1 MQNHPKI
8 VKNEKTKIAKTFPI
22 FKFDT
27 AMESSEYVDYKNA
40 STILLRQR
48 SYEKSELKERAA
60 TLLLILLSSLTT

>member
-1 MQNHPKI
+1 MILLKVQNHPKM

-40 STILLRQR
+40 STILLRQM
-48 SYEKSELKERAA
+48 SV
-60 TLLLILLSSLTT
+60 